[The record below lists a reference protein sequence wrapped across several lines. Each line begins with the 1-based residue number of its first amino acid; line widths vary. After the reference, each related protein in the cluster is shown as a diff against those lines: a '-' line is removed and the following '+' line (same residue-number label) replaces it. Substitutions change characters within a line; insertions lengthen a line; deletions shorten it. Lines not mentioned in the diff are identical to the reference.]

1 MSEPGENSFVLI
13 SSDSAYKCL
22 FDSARTDSGNSTNSG
37 SGHASS
43 NGHTLSL
50 AVGGGSGGKQPPIS
64 RPVSGS
70 TSSGNN
76 NIINNNSFSNG
87 SLLGGGLAASIL
99 AGGGGSGGSGVS
111 SFNGVPLSG
120 PLHGLL
126 DRQGGGKHS
135 SYGFHSS
142 LSMSPGKIL
151 GIGRMCL
158 RPHVRTLREFVAYH
172 FLD

>member
-1 MSEPGENSFVLI
+1 MKVLI
-13 SSDSAYKCL
+13 SFGQAYERL
-22 FDSARTDSGNSTNSG
+22 FNPARTDSGNSTNSG
-37 SGHASS
+37 SGLASS
-43 NGHTLSL
+43 NGNPLNL

-76 NIINNNSFSNG
+76 NVINNNSFNNSFSNS
-87 SLLGGGLAASIL
+87 SLLGSGLAASIL
-99 AGGGGSGGSGVS
+99 AGGGGTGCGTGGGGGGGGGGSGSGVL
-111 SFNGVPLSG
+111 SFNGLPLSG
-120 PLHGLL
+120 PLHGLM

-151 GIGRMCL
+151 ANERMCL
-158 RPHVRTLREFVAYH
+158 RRRLH
-172 FLD
+172 